1 MNKLLLDAREMEHPE
16 PLQIGMKHLKVM
28 SSKDYFYML
37 SNKNPIPLLDLAT
50 EKGFFHLS
58 HQDEK
63 ELWHII
69 ITKNQTVTLKELLD
83 V

>member
-1 MNKLLLDAREMEHPE
+1 MNKILLDGREMEHPA

-28 SSKDYFYML
+28 SSDDYFYML
-37 SNKNPIPLLDLAT
+37 NNKNPIPLLDVAT

-58 HQDEK
+58 HQDK
-63 ELWHII
+63 DGLWHII
-69 ITKNQTVTLKELLD
+69 ITKNKSINLKDLLD